1 MTNLKIALLSLCL
14 ITGSGCSL
22 LAEKAADMALGAS
35 DDGLSVD
42 ANVGQ
47 AKTEGDSSVAQQ
59 ANTAVS
65 GQVNSEETTNY
76 EGPVETIVNDSGFK
90 WWELGLIV
98 LLAGWAIPSP
108 GEMLERTVAIF
119 RRPSRR
125 RRFGPELD

>member
-1 MTNLKIALLSLCL
+1 MTNLRIALLSLCL
-14 ITGSGCSL
+14 ITSGCST
-22 LAEKAADMALGAS
+22 LAPMAGKALLGAS
-35 DDGLSVD
+35 DKGIEVD
-42 ANVGQ
+42 ANAGQ

-76 EGPVETIVNDSGFK
+76 EGPVDTIVNDAGFK

-125 RRFGPELD
+125 RRFGPEWD

>member
-1 MTNLKIALLSLCL
+1 MINWKIALLSLCL
-14 ITGSGCSL
+14 ITASGCSL

-76 EGPVETIVNDSGFK
+76 EGPVDTVVNDSGFK

-125 RRFGPELD
+125 RRFGSELD